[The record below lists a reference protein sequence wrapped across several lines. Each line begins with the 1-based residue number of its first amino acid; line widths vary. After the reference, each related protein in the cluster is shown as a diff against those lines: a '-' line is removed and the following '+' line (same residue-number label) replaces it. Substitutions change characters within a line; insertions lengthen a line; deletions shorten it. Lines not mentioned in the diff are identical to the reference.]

1 MRAWLREAA
10 GVPSLWWLAV
20 PYVWVI
26 AGGVAIHF
34 VS

>member
-1 MRAWLREAA
+1 MRAWLREAMHI
-10 GVPSLWWLAV
+10 PSLWWLIF
-20 PYVWVI
+20 PYAWVA